1 MGYHGSVL
9 VVSELGKGRLRMC
22 PVWHYLKEKAT
33 FKEKKIMGYYYLA
46 NVWHKMIALGIAVQ
60 SI

>member
-1 MGYHGSVL
+1 M
-9 VVSELGKGRLRMC
+9 
-22 PVWHYLKEKAT
+22 YLKEKAT

-46 NVWHKMIALGIAVQ
+46 NVWHKMIELGIAVQ